1 MLIVPGKAY
10 RKPEQNRQKKK
21 KKTQRLMLER
31 EGEGYKQQIII

>member
-21 KKTQRLMLER
+21 KKNLEAYVR
-31 EGEGYKQQIII
+31 ERRRGI